1 MKASAEAKNTWPVTT
16 QVRRP
21 VAASSCACTASMRDT
36 LNAKNTPL
44 SNTPTATPAAR
55 LWVAMVMTTV
65 ASITALDR
73 RGWRTTAPSDFQSK
87 VEADTI
93 TMMATSA
100 ITGTRDTQSFS
111 ATMRISKNTPANSVD
126 SRPRPPYF
134 TLLTA

>member
-1 MKASAEAKNTWPVTT
+1 
-16 QVRRP
+16 
-21 VAASSCACTASMRDT
+21 
-36 LNAKNTPL
+36 
-44 SNTPTATPAAR
+44 
-55 LWVAMVMTTV
+55 MVMTTV

-100 ITGTRDTQSFS
+100 ITGTCDTQSLS